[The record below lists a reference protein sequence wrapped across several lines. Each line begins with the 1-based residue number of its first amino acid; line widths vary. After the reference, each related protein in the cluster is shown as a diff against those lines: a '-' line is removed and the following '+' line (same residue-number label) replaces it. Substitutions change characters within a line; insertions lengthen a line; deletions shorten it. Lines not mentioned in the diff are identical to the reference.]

1 MLNKSAIRKVFHLKN
16 MRVPSGAMD
25 VLESLVFNLVNIMA
39 ESGHCFTRQDANGLA
54 AKSGYPHWSRYVN
67 AAFDKLE
74 KEGKIDSDGNV
85 IGGSR
90 VWFGTAKQLQLD
102 DIKSSNVQ

>member
-1 MLNKSAIRKVFHLKN
+1 MLNKSAIRKLFHKKN
-16 MRVPSGAMD
+16 SRVPSGAMD

-39 ESGHCFTRQDANGLA
+39 DSGRAFTRQDANGLA

-67 AAFDKLE
+67 AAFELLE
-74 KEGKIDSDGNV
+74 KEGKVDADGNV

-90 VWFGTAKQLQLD
+90 VWFGTAKQLQLEGMN
-102 DIKSSNVQ
+102 K